1 MHWVLMGIVQP
12 VLRYLGRN
20 IFLITTCKGLK
31 FSEKNVYLTISEVH
45 LNSAVW
51 TTFHAEEVCL

>member
-31 FSEKNVYLTISEVH
+31 LSEKNVYLTISEVQP
-45 LNSAVW
+45 NSAVW
-51 TTFHAEEVCL
+51 TTFPAENVCI